1 MSEGKGDKA
10 EEQTSCLSAQGGSTA
25 PVPFLQTLGQ
35 LGQLGQ
41 LQTRE
46 QLSFVHSQVEM
57 GNLHGLEKR
66 YTKRSAFEDHPQLL

>member
-1 MSEGKGDKA
+1 M
-10 EEQTSCLSAQGGSTA
+10 
-25 PVPFLQTLGQ
+25 PFLQTLGQ